1 MLSPEEETM
10 QEKDQEQLVVIE
22 EVELKNQKVMKEVH
36 QSDQAQRMLEMRERL
51 QIPPEEKE
59 KEVKKM
65 KNLMDSQEEK
75 YLEKVKP

>member
-1 MLSPEEETM
+1 
-10 QEKDQEQLVVIE
+10 
-22 EVELKNQKVMKEVH
+22 
-36 QSDQAQRMLEMRERL
+36 MLEMRERL